1 MLLLATVMPPYQNPD
16 EREHLIRADQV
27 SNGGW
32 LARSGPSAPSLI
44 DTGVMTAAQPFR
56 QVGADPQLHVN
67 RAMYVPVGWGG
78 RQVEGAQN
86 TALYPPTFY
95 LPAAAAIRIGKRAG
109 LDVLPTLRLCR
120 VLSGAVSVGVGVLAI
135 ALAGP
140 AAVWLFAVLSL
151 PTCLAQMS
159 ACGQDGPMIACV
171 ALAVACALR
180 SQVADRRGWAWLALL
195 CVCVTLVGMARPP
208 LAAFGLLALLAGSVP
223 LAVRIAAMMTVL
235 SLTAGWSWLTVAVS
249 GVDPAHFNG
258 SDAYAQGV
266 QLLRAPWKMVLVAYH
281 TLRMSREEYA
291 EEFVGK
297 LGWLNLTLP
306 ASFRAAAAAVLGW
319 AALLAWRSGRGARA
333 PHAVAIIGVALVG
346 GVAGMFA
353 IQYLTW
359 TKVGA
364 VAVDG
369 MQGRYFLQPALVLG
383 LLFARPSSSGS
394 RVAAFGAWPVALFP
408 PVTIVVCVHQSLLR
422 YYL

>member
-1 MLLLATVMPPYQNPD
+1 MPPYQNPD

-44 DTGVMTAAQPFR
+44 DTGVITAAQPFR
-56 QVGADPQLHVN
+56 QVGADPRLRVN
-67 RAMYVPVGWGG
+67 RAMYAPVGWGG
-78 RQVEGAQN
+78 RQIEGAQN

-95 LPAAAAIRIGKRAG
+95 LPAAAAVRIGKWAG
-109 LDVLPTLRLCR
+109 LDVLPTLKLCR
-120 VLSGAVSVGVGVLAI
+120 LLSG
-135 ALAGP
+135 
-140 AAVWLFAVLSL
+140 
-151 PTCLAQMS
+151 
-159 ACGQDGPMIACV
+159 
-171 ALAVACALR
+171 
-180 SQVADRRGWAWLALL
+180 WLALL
-195 CVCVTLVGMARPP
+195 CVCVTLAGMARPP
-208 LAAFGLLALLAGSVP
+208 LAAFGLLALLGGSVP
-223 LAVRIAAMMTVL
+223 LAVRLVAMMTVL
-235 SLTAGWSWLTVAVS
+235 SLIAGWSWLTVAMS

-258 SDAYAQGV
+258 SNAYAQGV
-266 QLLRAPWKMVLVAYH
+266 KLLRAPWTVVLVAYH
-281 TLRMSREEYA
+281 TLRMGREEYA
-291 EEFVGK
+291 EEFIGK

-333 PHAVAIIGVALVG
+333 PHAAAIVGVALVG

-369 MQGRYFLQPALVLG
+369 MQGRYFLQPALVLA

-408 PVTIVVCVHQSLLR
+408 LVTIVVCVHQTLLR
-422 YYL
+422 FYL